1 MRRKRRSLRRGY
13 PKTRAQKHKFARVM
27 HEYGQGQLRT
37 PQGKRVKNV
46 KQAVAIALSAARK
59 V

>member
-1 MRRKRRSLRRGY
+1 MRHALKKRYGKY
-13 PKTRAQKHKFARVM
+13 PKTRAQKHKFARVL
-27 HEYGQGQLRT
+27 HEYGQGALYT